1 MERVVVSDT
10 ACLIALNKIG
20 QLGLL
25 KSLYGQVLITPTVAS
40 EFHAP
45 LPEWIEIQSPVNI
58 SLQTFLEETIDAGEA
73 SAIALAVETKE
84 CYLILDD
91 LRARKVAA
99 GLGLA
104 FTGTLGVMAVAKRRG
119 IIPAA
124 RPLFEN
130 LRQTGFWIS
139 NKFLQQML
147 TDLGE

>member
-1 MERVVVSDT
+1 MERVVISDT

-25 KSLYGQVLITPTVAS
+25 KSLYNQVLITPTIAS
-40 EFHAP
+40 EFHAS

-58 SLQTFLEETIDAGEA
+58 SLQTFLEETIDIGEA
-73 SAIALAVETKE
+73 SAIALAAEIKD

-99 GLGLA
+99 GRGLV
-104 FTGTLGVMAVAKRRG
+104 FTGTLGVIAVAKRRG
-119 IIPAA
+119 IILAA

-130 LRQTGFWIS
+130 LRQTDFWIS
-139 NKFLQQML
+139 DKFLQQL
-147 TDLGE
+147 LNDLGE

>member
-1 MERVVVSDT
+1 MERVVISDT

-25 KSLYGQVLITPTVAS
+25 KSVYGQVIITPTVAS

-73 SAIALAVETKE
+73 SAIALAIEIND

-91 LRARKVAA
+91 LRARKIATGM
-99 GLGLA
+99 GLL
-104 FTGTLGVMAVAKRRG
+104 FTGTLGVIAIAKRRD
-119 IIPAA
+119 IIPLA
-124 RPLFEN
+124 RPLFEK
-130 LRQTGFWIS
+130 LRETDFWIS
-139 NKFLQQML
+139 EKFLQQLL